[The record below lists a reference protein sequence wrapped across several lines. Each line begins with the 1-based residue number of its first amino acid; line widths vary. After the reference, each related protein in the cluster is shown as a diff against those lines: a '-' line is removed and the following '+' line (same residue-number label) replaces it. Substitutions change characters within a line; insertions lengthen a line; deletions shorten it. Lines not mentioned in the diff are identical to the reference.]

1 MQAEKTM
8 NYNWNYRK
16 WYVWVI
22 FSEFFLLLAIL
33 GISFVLWD
41 VPDVFKEREE
51 LLYMLCRIAAVLLG
65 VIWTLMLSRAMLAME
80 IINNDSRYL
89 AVRGQYMTTQ
99 KTCIFTGE
107 TAQTTAVIL
116 PVWITYPLAT
126 LVFSISFWKTV
137 KKDEKLQRKY
147 RTKEKYNAARKR
159 VVKKTIEQLN
169 QELGVFE
176 FFSTIF
182 FLFPY
187 LVFLFYVFAF
197 GK

>member
-1 MQAEKTM
+1 MKL
-8 NYNWNYRK
+8 
-16 WYVWVI
+16 WVI

-89 AVRGQYMTTQ
+89 AVRGQYMTTE

-107 TAQTTAVIL
+107 PAQTTAVIL

-126 LVFSISFWKTV
+126 LVFSISFRKTV
-137 KKDEKLQRKY
+137 KKDEKLRRKY
-147 RTKEKYNAARKR
+147 RTKEKYHAARKR

-169 QELGVFE
+169 QELGTFE

-187 LVFLFYVFAF
+187 LVFLIYVFAF
-197 GK
+197 RK

>member
-126 LVFSISFWKTV
+126 LVF
-137 KKDEKLQRKY
+137 
-147 RTKEKYNAARKR
+147 
-159 VVKKTIEQLN
+159 
-169 QELGVFE
+169 
-176 FFSTIF
+176 
-182 FLFPY
+182 
-187 LVFLFYVFAF
+187 LFYVFAF